1 MAWPPLLHRSKH
13 SSPTVTERKPVLF
26 CWQEGKSR
34 MAGPGGYRRQKE
46 GDGRLRPGKLTMILR
61 FLRRS
66 SLNGDSWSI
75 AIRSSSCSPLRE
87 RLRPLLSKSP
97 RRAEPSSCRPCSCTQ
112 RKTAGQGRRARRFQ
126 AATGGR
132 KMWAGAG
139 AGEAKQAEGKWA
151 GEWAYMHA
159 DAGLS
164 CEVGNGNRGGNRNS
178 NGSLS
183 ARRRLRQKQGRGR
196 RSYPLPS
203 PPSRSLGL
211 VVVAYQVQLL
221 KIKSSCLFVFWGKNP
236 HVCL

>member
-1 MAWPPLLHRSKH
+1 MRRRLHRRGNAEIPKKGAEAVKKHSFNESMASPPLLHRSKH

-164 CEVGNGNRGGNRNS
+164 REVGIEVGIGIATGRCLLGGGCGRNK
-178 NGSLS
+178 GGVAVLI
-183 ARRRLRQKQGRGR
+183 
-196 RSYPLPS
+196 PS
-203 PPSRSLGL
+203 PP
-211 VVVAYQVQLL
+211 LL
-221 KIKSSCLFVFWGKNP
+221 PGR
-236 HVCL
+236 